1 MKREVGNMKK
11 INILDGGYVILQ
23 DYMGSDLSVTNSA
36 RVSYNKKKEVLDD
49 KDKRLIDYLAREGH
63 TSPFRHTSLQ
73 FEVYVPLFVARQH
86 WKHIIGSGFQDPFV
100 AWNESSRRYVTEEP
114 KFYIPQGS
122 EWRSKPK
129 NLKQGS
135 GDALSEL
142 SGEIFTKKLAE
153 HIAEGERLYEE
164 AMEAGVAPE
173 QARLF
178 LPAYSMFVRYY
189 WTGSLH
195 GIAHFLNLR
204 LPENAQYEIRVLA
217 EAVKELAHEK
227 FPVSL
232 DALLNYSIK

>member
-100 AWNESSRRYVTEEP
+100 AWNESSRRYGFCCKV
-114 KFYIPQGS
+114 
-122 EWRSKPK
+122 K
-129 NLKQGS
+129 N
-135 GDALSEL
+135 
-142 SGEIFTKKLAE
+142 
-153 HIAEGERLYEE
+153 IAN
-164 AMEAGVAPE
+164 
-173 QARLF
+173 
-178 LPAYSMFVRYY
+178 
-189 WTGSLH
+189 H
-195 GIAHFLNLR
+195 
-204 LPENAQYEIRVLA
+204 
-217 EAVKELAHEK
+217 
-227 FPVSL
+227 
-232 DALLNYSIK
+232 

>member
-1 MKREVGNMKK
+1 MKK

-114 KFYIPQGS
+114 KFYIPQGC
-122 EWRSKPK
+122 EWR
-129 NLKQGS
+129 
-135 GDALSEL
+135 
-142 SGEIFTKKLAE
+142 
-153 HIAEGERLYEE
+153 
-164 AMEAGVAPE
+164 
-173 QARLF
+173 
-178 LPAYSMFVRYY
+178 
-189 WTGSLH
+189 
-195 GIAHFLNLR
+195 
-204 LPENAQYEIRVLA
+204 
-217 EAVKELAHEK
+217 
-227 FPVSL
+227 
-232 DALLNYSIK
+232 